1 MGADRTPDGTRTPNR
16 STDVPQATAHGG
28 VCVWANRVALVST
41 TMVDHDLDDTIRYAR
56 RALPDL
62 VHRD

>member
-1 MGADRTPDGTRTPNR
+1 M
-16 STDVPQATAHGG
+16 
-28 VCVWANRVALVST
+28 WANRVALVST

-56 RALPDL
+56 RMPPDL